1 MKKILAIIPV
11 LMLAFT
17 LMAQP
22 PKGPAEKGMI
32 FGEKVTAES
41 AVPVNDMIAKLKD
54 KEETNVKIIGK
65 VIEVCKAEGC
75 WIRMETANGPIRI
88 KMADHAFLVPLS
100 LNGKTIVAEGI
111 ATLKETTVE
120 MLRHYAEDAGKSKE
134 EIAAITTAKKEV
146 SMETKG
152 ILVL

>member
-1 MKKILAIIPV
+1 MKKILAIIPI

-22 PKGPAEKGMI
+22 PKGPAEKGMT
-32 FGEKVTAES
+32 FGEKVTALS

-65 VIEVCKAEGC
+65 VIEVCKSEGC
-75 WIRMETANGPIRI
+75 WIRIETANGPMRI

-120 MLRHYAEDAGKSKE
+120 MLRHYAEDAGKTKE
-134 EIAAITTAKKEV
+134 EIAAITSPKKEV